1 MGPVWHGGQ
10 AIKGLVLAS
19 GLGAAAAKLGWK
31 GAGFNRAAWLA
42 TAERAAEFTLRNRET
57 SGPDAGLI
65 HAYEN
70 DCCSALTSTQ
80 LEGLYGLC
88 LLSNATGDRRYADA
102 ALAATSWSL
111 KTLMTGAGNEGLMYD
126 GYNLTTRRFEPMVT
140 NFVTK
145 SGVGRPMSDDSM
157 FLRASRLATEPA
169 LKAKLRA
176 AFFRVLD
183 RLIASEGPPGN
194 WGGYR
199 PSTGVNGSQHPR
211 QAFWWGR
218 PFIDACTR
226 TPQAP
231 LFAFLPPLVTRSL
244 SAVHRYR
251 DGQQNVS
258 RRGDS
263 ISRVVQKGA
272 EKRRRH
278 VPHEDA
284 SFQTTTFG
292 QVTSGSACAAI
303 LWIELFQVTKDPAL
317 LPDIQKALAFV
328 GESLVTN
335 ATDENMRGG
344 VIEDSVDPGKCDASP
359 YHLRDIAAS
368 FYMQALSMLLEGAAA
383 ELT

>member
-1 MGPVWHGGQ
+1 MGPIWHGGQ

-19 GLGAAAAKLGWK
+19 GLGEAAAKLGWK
-31 GAGFNRAAWLA
+31 GAAFNRAAWLA

-80 LEGLYGLC
+80 LEGLHGLT
-88 LLSNATGDRRYADA
+88 LLSNATGDRRYADV

-145 SGVGRPMSDDSM
+145 SGVGRPMNDDSM
-157 FLRASRLATEPA
+157 FLVASRLATEPA
-169 LKAKLRA
+169 LKAKLRE

-226 TPQAP
+226 TPQTP
-231 LFAFLPPLVTRSL
+231 LFAFLPPLVTLSLCWCTDIETGNETYLGVATRSAEWYKRAQR
-244 SAVHRYR
+244 S
-251 DGQQNVS
+251 DGGMF
-258 RRGDS
+258 RTT
-263 ISRVVQKGA
+263 
-272 EKRRRH
+272 
-278 VPHEDA
+278 DA